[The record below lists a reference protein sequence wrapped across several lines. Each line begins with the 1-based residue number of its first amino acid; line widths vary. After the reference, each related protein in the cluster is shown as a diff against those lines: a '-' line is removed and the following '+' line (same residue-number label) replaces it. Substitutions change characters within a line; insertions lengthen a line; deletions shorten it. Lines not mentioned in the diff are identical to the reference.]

1 MKRHYTI
8 DMTTGSITKKLIQ
21 FVLPLMASLL
31 LQQLYNAADKA
42 VVGQFAQDGKTALAA
57 VGATGSPASLLINL
71 VVGLSA
77 GAGIICANL
86 LGKEVIIEIT
96 GE

>member
-1 MKRHYTI
+1 MKRHYTL
-8 DMTTGSITKKLIQ
+8 DMTTGSITKQLIQ

-42 VVGQFAQDGKTALAA
+42 VVGQFAQDGALALAA
-57 VGATGSPASLLINL
+57 VGATGSASSMMVNL

-77 GAGIICANL
+77 GASIICSNL
-86 LGKEVIIEIT
+86 LRNKQAIT
-96 GE
+96 F

>member
-1 MKRHYTI
+1 MKRHYSI

-57 VGATGSPASLLINL
+57 VGAT
-71 VVGLSA
+71 VYRTD
-77 GAGIICANL
+77 L
-86 LGKEVIIEIT
+86 LGDIFFVTDGVELQYEKH
-96 GE
+96 